1 MPFPSTQNYSA
12 TNPLSVVNDVM
23 HHYHNVCTRE
33 NTASRTLNKNDSRYA
48 FAIDSKIT
56 RRLNDPPEYILYWL
70 TVLITMESVYL
81 ATVNDYKRI
90 EIHEVISF
98 PTFMT

>member
-1 MPFPSTQNYSA
+1 
-12 TNPLSVVNDVM
+12 M

-33 NTASRTLNKNDSRYA
+33 NIASRTLNKSDSRYA
-48 FAIDSKIT
+48 FAIDSKII
-56 RRLNDPPEYILYWL
+56 RCLNDPPESILYWL